1 MTLPAP
7 PGDLNRQERKAYRKL
22 AQTVADR
29 GIDPIARASLI
40 AQAVR
45 IEARVPFLQAAERE
59 AENGQKMAAMRAH
72 NTAMVELRRLNVEI
86 FRGAAKVDAV
96 VPIEVA
102 AALSTNEADEAWRR
116 RLHWGDNTLTHDVLE
131 AKFGRPSWSA
141 LLYRTEAEA
150 IGINRLLDKYRP
162 KCIPGTELDSLYR
175 ELGLP
180 APGPRA
186 TVKQQER
193 SAAR

>member
-1 MTLPAP
+1 MTLPSP
-7 PGDLNRQERKAYRKL
+7 PSDLNRIERKAFRKM

-45 IEARVPFLQAAERE
+45 IEARIPFLQEAEKQ

-96 VPIEVA
+96 VPLEVA
-102 AALSTNEADEAWRR
+102 AAASANEADDAWRR
-116 RLHWGDNTLTHDVLE
+116 YFHGGDRTFTHEQLE
-131 AKFGRPSWSA
+131 ARYGKPSWYA
-141 LLYRTEAEA
+141 LLYRTEAESV
-150 IGINRLLDKYRP
+150 GIKRLLDQYRP
-162 KCIPGTELDSLYR
+162 RPIPDSALSDLYR
-175 ELGLP
+175 EIGLP
-180 APGPRA
+180 PPGPN
-186 TVKQQER
+186 
-193 SAAR
+193 